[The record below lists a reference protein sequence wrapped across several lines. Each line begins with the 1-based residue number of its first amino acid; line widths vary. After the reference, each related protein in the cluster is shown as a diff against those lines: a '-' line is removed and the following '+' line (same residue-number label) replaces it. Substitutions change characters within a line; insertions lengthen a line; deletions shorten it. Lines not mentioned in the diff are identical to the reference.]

1 MCWQKPLAFTSR
13 PPLAPKEPQ
22 TEGWHTSPGEEILW
36 VFPTQSIVTW
46 YFTKQFNHESKVV
59 WKWGTSGEKGEDR
72 KSQGNSLREDEM
84 VREMENSRVE
94 QCIRNNGW
102 RQTSDEKLTYAL
114 VRIPPPPPPN
124 TFKSY
129 CKNVNTCR
137 PFTFIYANKSWKL
150 NQVEKSIINNN
161 KSWSGVLKSINNKT
175 AAGSQISKN
184 PINTKSEV
192 EY

>member
-13 PPLAPKEPQ
+13 PPLVPEEPQ

-59 WKWGTSGEKGEDR
+59 WKWGTSGEKREDT

-84 VREMENSRVE
+84 AIEMENSHVE

-102 RQTSDEKLTYAL
+102 WHTSDEKLTYAL
-114 VRIPPPPPPN
+114 VWIVYFPPHI
-124 TFKSY
+124 K
-129 CKNVNTCR
+129 KLKK
-137 PFTFIYANKSWKL
+137 TFIYANKSWRP
-150 NQVEKSIINNN
+150 
-161 KSWSGVLKSINNKT
+161 INNKT
-175 AAGSQISKN
+175 AADSDEWLVKI
-184 PINTKSEV
+184 P
-192 EY
+192 